1 MSSCFFV
8 PPAQG
13 KTRVITKSVKQE
25 SFFQFFESVLGTT
38 QCTRAHAHAHA
49 HTHTHTHTHTQTALV
64 SVLTFSLCAVSDP
77 NEVEDPEDEEEQ
89 EKRALDFT
97 RGEFFRD
104 TFVPRALLYFT
115 GEADQGEVCACVVC
129 MSLHLCACVDHMLV
143 SSSFPCMLFLLQ
155 CHRHALRTLM
165 TMTTMTTL
173 VRRATQMK
181 KPILIISYR
190 QMEDSRRSASSSNGW
205 GGEDCRDQGQN

>member
-1 MSSCFFV
+1 MEQREEHHSEDSEKDTETQMCVVGNGVCLSVCLCVCGCVMSSCFFV
-8 PPAQG
+8 SPAQG

-38 QCTRAHAHAHA
+38 QCTRTP
-49 HTHTHTHTHTQTALV
+49 HTRTYTHKQHTLV

-115 GEADQGEVCACVVC
+115 GEADQGEVCAVRALV
-129 MSLHLCACVDHMLV
+129 LCACVCTFLYVFMCCVHVLALV
-143 SSSFPCMLFLLQ
+143 LCACACTFLYVFMCCVHVLALVCM
-155 CHRHALRTLM
+155 
-165 TMTTMTTL
+165 
-173 VRRATQMK
+173 
-181 KPILIISYR
+181 
-190 QMEDSRRSASSSNGW
+190 W
-205 GGEDCRDQGQN
+205 